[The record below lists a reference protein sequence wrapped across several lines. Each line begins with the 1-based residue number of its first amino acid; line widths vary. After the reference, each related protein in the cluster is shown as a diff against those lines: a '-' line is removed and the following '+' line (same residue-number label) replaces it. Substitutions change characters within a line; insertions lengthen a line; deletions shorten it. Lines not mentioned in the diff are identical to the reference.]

1 MKFYCTRTSVLSVSN
16 VLVCGGPARWQH
28 SRDAGGP
35 SAAPK
40 VCARHGHELMGCESP
55 VGVTSLLHLT
65 RITTSRRQGQGRE
78 VLSEG
83 SRSAKVRADG
93 QKSHRRPSARA
104 SQHLM
109 TKPTGTVHR
118 VNAAV
123 VHGKFMFLLGEICE
137 GWRREPIVDGA
148 RRARWRTKAQAH
160 RGVVTQCER
169 NRQQPRATHAAP
181 CAAMRT
187 VISQKSAKAVLA
199 GATR

>member
-1 MKFYCTRTSVLSVSN
+1 MWQ
-16 VLVCGGPARWQH
+16 GP
-28 SRDAGGP
+28 GGP
-35 SAAPK
+35 SVPAQ
-40 VCARHGHELMGCESP
+40 VCARHGHELMGCKSP
-55 VGVTSLLHLT
+55 VGVTSLSHVT
-65 RITTSRRQGQGRE
+65 RITTSRWQGQARE

-137 GWRREPIVDGA
+137 EWRREPIVDRA
-148 RRARWRTKAQAH
+148 RRARWRTKAQAS
-160 RGVVTQCER
+160 RGVVTQDER
-169 NRQQPRATHAAP
+169 SGQQPRPAHAAP
-181 CAAMRT
+181 RAAMRAVT
-187 VISQKSAKAVLA
+187 SQKSAKAVLV
-199 GATR
+199 GVTR

>member
-1 MKFYCTRTSVLSVSN
+1 MKSRALTSCS
-16 VLVCGGPARWQH
+16 PARF
-28 SRDAGGP
+28 
-35 SAAPK
+35 SASGAAR

-137 GWRREPIVDGA
+137 GWRREPIVDKA
-148 RRARWRTKAQAH
+148 RRALWRIKAQAH
-160 RGVVTQCER
+160 REVVARCER
-169 NRQQPRATHAAP
+169 RGQQPRPTNAAP
-181 CAAMRT
+181 RAAMRGVT
-187 VISQKSAKAVLA
+187 SQKSAKAVLA